1 MTNADR
7 IRQMTDEELAR
18 FLRNFDMCIV
28 CQAECTKEY
37 PCNKGIMEWLKQ
49 DVIEDAGSKTD

>member
-18 FLRNFDMCIV
+18 FLINFDMCIV
-28 CQAECTKEY
+28 CQVECSKEY

-49 DVIEDAGSKTD
+49 EVRGCRK